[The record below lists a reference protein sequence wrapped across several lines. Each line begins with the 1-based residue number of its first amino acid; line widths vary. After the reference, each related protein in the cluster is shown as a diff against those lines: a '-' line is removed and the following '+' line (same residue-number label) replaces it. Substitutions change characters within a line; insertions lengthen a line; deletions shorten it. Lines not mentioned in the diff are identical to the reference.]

1 MKKNKNVNP
10 SEKKKLKDILKP
22 IKTFFKF
29 IYKIL
34 DKILITPISKFVYY
48 ITDKLGNNSGAF
60 ERFLNKPGTLIY
72 ISLICAVVC
81 FLVIDNKAV
90 NLVSKESVVLTNQ
103 TVTANYNEEAYV
115 VEGIPDSAEI
125 ILMGRKSDLYL
136 AEQLADHKLTL
147 DLSDLS
153 EGTHKVKLKY
163 NNPINSLEYKLDP
176 SSVTVIIYPK
186 KSEYRTLTKDI
197 INTDKLKDVLVVSSV
212 ILDKDEVIIKSYEE
226 KLDKVASVKAIID
239 AMATNATVAGTYT
252 LENVKLVA
260 YDENGTEIP
269 DIEIVP
275 GQVTATITITSPSKE
290 VPIKIIPTGEVK
302 SGSAINTITSDVN
315 KVILYGDEEAL
326 KSIEEL
332 EVNIDVSDLSEDKSY
347 QIDIPKPSNVRAMSE
362 TKMNVKVTMEKETSK
377 EFEDIQIEMVNLKS
391 GFKALG
397 ASEDDVKINVVV
409 KGVSSLLEKLDKNS
423 IKAYVDLSNVSAPG
437 TLNVAVSVTGD
448 DLRLQYTSKVKTV
461 SIIIEYE

>member
-1 MKKNKNVNP
+1 
-10 SEKKKLKDILKP
+10 
-22 IKTFFKF
+22 
-29 IYKIL
+29 
-34 DKILITPISKFVYY
+34 
-48 ITDKLGNNSGAF
+48 
-60 ERFLNKPGTLIY
+60 
-72 ISLICAVVC
+72 
-81 FLVIDNKAV
+81 
-90 NLVSKESVVLTNQ
+90 
-103 TVTANYNEEAYV
+103 
-115 VEGIPDSAEI
+115 
-125 ILMGRKSDLYL
+125 
-136 AEQLADHKLTL
+136 
-147 DLSDLS
+147 
-153 EGTHKVKLKY
+153 
-163 NNPINSLEYKLDP
+163 
-176 SSVTVIIYPK
+176 
-186 KSEYRTLTKDI
+186 
-197 INTDKLKDVLVVSSV
+197 
-212 ILDKDEVIIKSYEE
+212 
-226 KLDKVASVKAIID
+226 
-239 AMATNATVAGTYT
+239 MATNATVAGTYT

-461 SIIIEYE
+461 SIIIENE